1 MDNPFRSQLW
11 QQTIKEEN
19 KLYSSEFCM
28 SMNNSNGTFV
38 RLEEINE
45 MISDGVLTVDFD
57 KLEQRIFDRTVVKCS
72 QFYFQLKR
80 LGASLSFEIWVSCE
94 ELRFL

>member
-1 MDNPFRSQLW
+1 MDNPFRSKLW

-28 SMNNSNGTFV
+28 SMNNSKGTFV

-45 MISDGVLTVDFD
+45 MISDGGINSRFWQIGTKD
-57 KLEQRIFDRTVVKCS
+57 
-72 QFYFQLKR
+72 
-80 LGASLSFEIWVSCE
+80 IW
-94 ELRFL
+94 